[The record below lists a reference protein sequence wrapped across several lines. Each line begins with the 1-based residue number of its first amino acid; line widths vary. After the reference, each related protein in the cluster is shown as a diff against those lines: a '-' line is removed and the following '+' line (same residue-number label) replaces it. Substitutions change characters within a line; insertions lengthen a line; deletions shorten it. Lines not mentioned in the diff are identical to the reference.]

1 MSAGSR
7 ISNNAACGAGG
18 GKKSTKRLKFSFQ
31 KCDSKEV
38 SAEEDYSRHIEGK
51 KSKLGTSVGVVPL
64 VSLLRLLLWVVGLAE
79 GEMEAGCR
87 FTPSCHH
94 ICVRRGTQAAL
105 NTHPGT

>member
-1 MSAGSR
+1 M
-7 ISNNAACGAGG
+7 
-18 GKKSTKRLKFSFQ
+18 
-31 KCDSKEV
+31 

-94 ICVRRGTQAAL
+94 IHMCEARRTGSAEHSPRDMSEKAAPL
-105 NTHPGT
+105 VTALA